1 VTDELHTFI
10 QLIQSA
16 LEHLA
21 WPAGEQIAYLV
32 DLGTAPQLDELALE
46 LDDAVQVLPQLVERE
61 WLTQEQAAMITAV
74 NNKLGEMSGI
84 ENAALWVA
92 SALSTSREW
101 ADVRSLAQSALRAL
115 RDGEGKLQDRSSTD
129 WR

>member
-1 VTDELHTFI
+1 MTDELHTFI
-10 QLIQSA
+10 QLIHSA

-74 NNKLGEMSGI
+74 NNKLFEMSGA
-84 ENAALWVA
+84 ENAALWDA
-92 SALSTSREW
+92 GALSTSREW
-101 ADVRSLAQSALRAL
+101 TDVRSLAQNALRAL
-115 RDGEGKLQDRSSTD
+115 RGDEGELQGRSSTG
-129 WR
+129 RR